1 MKGNNP
7 SDPYEHCAG
16 SDVELHRPCGRI
28 VQAKGNK
35 YFAIGRNIKF
45 WRDLKNP
52 ARVLISPVEILI
64 LRLMLNICPP
74 GPTAF
79 WNGAYNISQRHL
91 HSSGAKGK
99 LDLPSSE
106 QL

>member
-45 WRDLKNP
+45 WRDFYKSRQGFNKSRRDFNFTP
-52 ARVLISPVEILI
+52 YAKHMSPWAYSILERG
-64 LRLMLNICPP
+64 LQHFPTSPP
-74 GPTAF
+74 FLG
-79 WNGAYNISQRHL
+79 SKR
-91 HSSGAKGK
+91 
-99 LDLPSSE
+99 
-106 QL
+106 